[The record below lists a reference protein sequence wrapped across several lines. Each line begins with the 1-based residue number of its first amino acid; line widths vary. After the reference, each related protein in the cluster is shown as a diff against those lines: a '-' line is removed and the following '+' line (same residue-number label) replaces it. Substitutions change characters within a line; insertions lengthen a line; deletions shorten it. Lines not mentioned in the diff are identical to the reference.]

1 MLASLKL
8 DGKRINDATLN
19 LAILDRSV
27 CEFDATVKG
36 RVSIVRV

>member
-1 MLASLKL
+1 LNF

-27 CEFDATVKG
+27 CKLDATVKR
-36 RVSIVRV
+36 RVSIVRVRV